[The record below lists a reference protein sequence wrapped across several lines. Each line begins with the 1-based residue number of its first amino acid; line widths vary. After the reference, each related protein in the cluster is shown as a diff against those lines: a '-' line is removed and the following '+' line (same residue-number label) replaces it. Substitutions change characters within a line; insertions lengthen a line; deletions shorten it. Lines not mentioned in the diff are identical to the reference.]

1 MLTNHKRSSARAR
14 SRSVTGGRPTSRLL
28 LHSPLGP
35 ILAEYA
41 QEGVR
46 SLRFWPQGAHPPAGT
61 RDASAPGDALG
72 RAIAAQLDEYF
83 DGTRRSF
90 DLPLAP
96 GGTDFQRRVWEALAT
111 IPFGE
116 VRSYA
121 QLAEMAGCPGGARA
135 VGQANA
141 RNPIPLVVPCHRVT
155 AASGALGG
163 FSAGLDRKRWLLRH
177 EGVALR

>member
-1 MLTNHKRSSARAR
+1 MLTHHEQGRAR
-14 SRSVTGGRPTSRLL
+14 LRSGAAAESRAPSRLL
-28 LHSPLGP
+28 VSSPLGP
-35 ILAEYA
+35 ILAEYG
-41 QEGVR
+41 EDGVR
-46 SLRFWPQGAHPPAGT
+46 SLRFWPQGEHPPAGT
-61 RDASAPGDALG
+61 RDAPAPGDALG
-72 RAIAAQLDEYF
+72 RTIAAQLAEYF
-83 DGTRRSF
+83 AGTRSSF
-90 DLPLAP
+90 DLPLAAA
-96 GGTDFQRRVWEALAT
+96 GTPFQRRVWQALTT

-121 QLAEMAGCPGGARA
+121 QLAEMSGCPGGARA

-177 EGVALR
+177 EGAAVR